1 MRFPQ
6 SKFDQAEDPE
16 EEILKGKQQHKDGTS
31 AGRVLNLYLQT
42 KAMTTSLARD
52 S

>member
-6 SKFDQAEDPE
+6 SKCDQVEAPE
-16 EEILKGKQQHKDGTS
+16 EEILNGKQQRKDRTS
-31 AGRVLNLYLQT
+31 AGRVLDLYLQT